1 MPLRYKTFGH
11 VSYFKC
17 KPMLSNKEVIQIVKL
32 IVLSY
37 NFCFADL
44 RRCDQRDVQERRD
57 GDYFEIQVLLLFSI
71 LFSIFVL
78 WFNDG

>member
-1 MPLRYKTFGH
+1 MGDHLNFHIGRIF
-11 VSYFKC
+11 
-17 KPMLSNKEVIQIVKL
+17 LQIVKL
-32 IVLSY
+32 IVFFFLY

>member
-1 MPLRYKTFGH
+1 MGDHLNFHIGRIF
-11 VSYFKC
+11 
-17 KPMLSNKEVIQIVKL
+17 LQIVKL
-32 IVLSY
+32 IVFFIY

>member
-1 MPLRYKTFGH
+1 MGDHLNFHIRRIF
-11 VSYFKC
+11 
-17 KPMLSNKEVIQIVKL
+17 LQIFKL
-32 IVLSY
+32 IVLLY

-44 RRCDQRDVQERRD
+44 RRCDQRDVKERRD

>member
-1 MPLRYKTFGH
+1 MGDHLNFHIGRIF
-11 VSYFKC
+11 
-17 KPMLSNKEVIQIVKL
+17 LQIVKL
-32 IVLSY
+32 IVFFLLY